1 MIYFF
6 NIIIFFVKIIILF
19 FIIMNLRDFL
29 LFPERFPNKDCVF
42 CNKKIKLTDKNQYY
56 FQIFG
61 LGKFDKK
68 YICDQCLRKKIYND
82 YRD

>member
-19 FIIMNLRDFL
+19 FIIMNLRDYILRDFQIKIV
-29 LFPERFPNKDCVF
+29 FF

-56 FQIFG
+56 FQILG

-68 YICDQCLRKKIYND
+68 YIYDQCLRKKIYND